1 MRKKIP
7 DSSTLICID
16 YYNTDKQ
23 NLGKKIGNVD
33 RKIPDSRLVS
43 AIVPKTRISE
53 VENKIS
59 DVSGLVKKRD
69 YDSKMSDIE
78 TKYVTTSDYT

>member
-1 MRKKIP
+1 M
-7 DSSTLICID
+7 
-16 YYNTDKQ
+16 
-23 NLGKKIGNVD
+23 G
-33 RKIPDSRLVS
+33 